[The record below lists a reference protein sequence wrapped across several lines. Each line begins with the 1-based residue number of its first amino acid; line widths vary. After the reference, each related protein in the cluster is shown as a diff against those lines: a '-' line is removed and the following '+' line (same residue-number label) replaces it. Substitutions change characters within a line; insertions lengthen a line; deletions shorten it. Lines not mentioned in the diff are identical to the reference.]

1 MVLSQSDGLQGE
13 RTAIPPLER
22 LTAVE
27 LFALSRACLRE
38 LKRRGVVRSNN
49 APVGDLA
56 EFLVQRVT
64 GGTLAD
70 RSQKSWD
77 IRTPNGERLQVK
89 ARVVTDPRNP
99 GERQLS
105 VFRSWD
111 FDAAVIVLFDD
122 EGRVWRAARVPTAT
136 LQANAYL
143 TPHVNGQVVYATDA
157 LLTRP
162 EVEDWA
168 TSVRRVAGENWQ

>member
-1 MVLSQSDGLQGE
+1 MALSQSDGPQGE
-13 RTAIPPLER
+13 RTAIPSLER

-64 GGTLAD
+64 GGALAD
-70 RSQKSWD
+70 QSQKSWD
-77 IRTPNGERLQVK
+77 VRTPNGERLQVK
-89 ARVVTDPRNP
+89 ARIVTDPRKS

-111 FDAAVIVLFDD
+111 FDAALIVLFDD
-122 EGRVWRAARVPTAT
+122 EGRVWRAVRVPTAT
-136 LQANAYL
+136 LRANAYP
-143 TPHVNGQVVYATDA
+143 TPHVNGQVVYATDT
-157 LLTRP
+157 LLNRP
-162 EVEDWA
+162 EVEDWTA
-168 TSVRRVAGENWQ
+168 SLRRVAGEDWQ